1 MAHYAP
7 FAHRLTVCTGRT
19 VVLGCVAFVL
29 SAFGAHAQDAGP
41 RVLFL
46 TKSSGFEHSVI
57 RADDDGSSHA
67 GRHMRTIVEERLN
80 GSIVETKDASQISQ
94 AGLAQYD
101 VVVFYTTGR
110 LDQPGSDGMPP
121 MPEDGL
127 DTLLGWIEDGGGF
140 IGFHSASDTF
150 KHTPDYTESPYIQM
164 LGGQFMAHGRQF
176 EASIH
181 VVDPEHPT
189 MAAFEEG
196 FTHLE
201 EWYRF
206 SHMNRDTIRVLA
218 LLEVGEERRR
228 QRMYDVPDY
237 PLIWCRSY
245 GEGRVYY
252 NALGHREDVWDNDM
266 FQASVADALLWAAGE
281 GDANTEP
288 NWDEVVPSEKP
299 EEYRD

>member
-1 MAHYAP
+1 MPRYETTSN
-7 FAHRLTVCTGRT
+7 RLADWGGPTAALACLAL
-19 VVLGCVAFVL
+19 VLG
-29 SAFGAHAQDAGP
+29 AFGARAQADGP

-57 RADDDGSSHA
+57 HADDDGSSHA

-80 GSIVETKDASQISQ
+80 GTINETKDASDITE
-94 AGLAQYD
+94 AGLANYD

-127 DTLLGWIEDGGGF
+127 DTLLGWIEAGGGF

-181 VVDPEHPT
+181 VVDPGHPT

-206 SHMNRDTIRVLA
+206 SHMNRDAIRVLA

-266 FQASVADALLWAAGE
+266 FHASIADAIRWAAGE
-281 GDANTEP
+281 GAAQTEP
-288 NWDEVVPSEKP
+288 NWDAVVPTEKP
-299 EEYRD
+299 EPYRD